1 MKKEKSPVVVIL
13 CIIFLSLFII
23 LPPTFRKL
31 IPKQTISNNQN
42 QNDIRPKLIIIN
54 CNKIFVNEMYQV
66 NSKTKYVDNV
76 PTNTVTYQKI
86 TSLPD
91 NYTQTSNNETTTA
104 EEEIAHFKSLVNIN
118 EVSQE
123 TTTRFVIDSNLISS
137 NPADKMLVNYLS
149 NSPDSQKL
157 YFESIG
163 YTCNRMES

>member
-31 IPKQTISNNQN
+31 IPKQSISSNTN
-42 QNDIRPKLIIIN
+42 QNDIKPKLIIIN

-66 NSKTKYVDNV
+66 NSKTKYVDSV
-76 PTNTVTYQKI
+76 PTNTITYQKI
-86 TSLPD
+86 TSLPED
-91 NYTQTSNNETTTA
+91 YTQTSNDETTTV

-118 EVSQE
+118 EVDQE
-123 TTTRFVIDSNLISS
+123 TSTRFVIDSNLVSS
-137 NPADKMLVNYLS
+137 NPTDQMLINYLS

>member
-13 CIIFLSLFII
+13 SIVFLSLFII

-31 IPKQTISNNQN
+31 VPKQTISNNKN

-54 CNKIFVNEMYQV
+54 CNKIYVNEMYQV

-86 TSLPD
+86 TTLPD
-91 NYTQTSNNETTTA
+91 DYTQTSNDESTTA
-104 EEEIAHFKSLVNIN
+104 EEEIAYFKSLVNIN

-123 TTTRFVIDSNLISS
+123 TSTRFVIDNNLISS
-137 NPADKMLVNYLS
+137 NPADQTLINYLS
-149 NSPDSQKL
+149 NSPDTQKL